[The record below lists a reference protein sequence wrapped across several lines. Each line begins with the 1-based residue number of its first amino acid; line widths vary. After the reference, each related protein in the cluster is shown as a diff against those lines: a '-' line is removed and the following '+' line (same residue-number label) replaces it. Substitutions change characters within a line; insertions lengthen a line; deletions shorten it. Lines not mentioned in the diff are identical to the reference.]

1 MQNFPYQFY
10 LFFSTGVRFYSKIL
24 FLPLKFSTPGNK
36 YAQHSFSTTFT
47 EDGINYAGNIVS
59 RMDKKA

>member
-10 LFFSTGVRFYSKIL
+10 LFFFPQGSDSTQRF
-24 FLPLKFSTPGNK
+24 FFPLKFSTPGNK